1 MTNSTTKS
9 DGGHASTETNTIP
22 LQQPRG
28 AARLGLSILGLGPVL
43 ILLLLAIAMS
53 IATPLFFT
61 ERNIQNVLLQS
72 SVIALL
78 GVGQLLVILTRG
90 IDLSVGSIIG
100 LSSVMGGMTATWSFA
115 NGLSVVLAIIVTG
128 VVVGFL
134 NGFLFVKGRI
144 PHPFIVTLAMLSI
157 VRGVALTLSGG
168 SLYTDM
174 PPVVLWAGQG
184 YLGPVPVPALIV
196 AVVAGIMWFLT
207 TRTQWGRWIYLVGGN
222 PEGARQVG
230 VPVNKV
236 LISVYV
242 VSGLCA
248 ALAAIVSSGRTGTG
262 DPNAGTGL
270 ELDAIAAVIIGGAS
284 FFGGRGSV
292 GNVIVGALTI
302 GVIRNGLDLI
312 GVNSFLQLIIIGV
325 VLLLAVL
332 LDVFRTR
339 LEGKLRLA
347 RSEKL
352 A

>member
-1 MTNSTTKS
+1 
-9 DGGHASTETNTIP
+9 
-22 LQQPRG
+22 
-28 AARLGLSILGLGPVL
+28 
-43 ILLLLAIAMS
+43 
-53 IATPLFFT
+53 
-61 ERNIQNVLLQS
+61 
-72 SVIALL
+72 
-78 GVGQLLVILTRG
+78 
-90 IDLSVGSIIG
+90 
-100 LSSVMGGMTATWSFA
+100 
-115 NGLSVVLAIIVTG
+115 
-128 VVVGFL
+128 
-134 NGFLFVKGRI
+134 
-144 PHPFIVTLAMLSI
+144 
-157 VRGVALTLSGG
+157 
-168 SLYTDM
+168 
-174 PPVVLWAGQG
+174 
-184 YLGPVPVPALIV
+184 
-196 AVVAGIMWFLT
+196 MWFLT
-207 TRTQWGRWIYLVGGN
+207 THTQWGRWIYLVGGN